1 MDTLYNSAHHFI
13 MRQGQVMW
21 HKGEPAIIIEIFP
34 EDETAIVSINGNFKY
49 SIPVSELTAR
59 EH

>member
-1 MDTLYNSAHHFI
+1 
-13 MRQGQVMW
+13 MW
-21 HKGEPAIIIEIFP
+21 HKGEPAIIIKIFP

-59 EH
+59 GH